1 MSNPLLDNA
10 TGAVVYNNFVKIA
23 DWLIK
28 GTDSEHKMPP
38 ALGALFS
45 SAAEG
50 KAGSANAAAA
60 ISAIQQHMTAMLAAQ
75 DAQKNAINQLIAT
88 VTALQG
94 VVAELQASVN
104 SAGQAPS
111 APVVEPAAETMQL
124 HTPEP
129 APASIPA
136 MPDLGAFGAP
146 VAPQQAPE
154 QPAPQPTLAGDA
166 GTSEVELLAAKVD
179 AGDLNPAALQALDAE
194 IAKLMNGG

>member
-1 MSNPLLDNA
+1 MSNPLLDND

-38 ALGALFS
+38 ALGALFA

-94 VVAELQASVN
+94 VVAELQATVN
-104 SAGQAPS
+104 SAGQTLP
-111 APVVEPAAETMQL
+111 APVAEPAAETMQL

-129 APASIPA
+129 APAPA
-136 MPDLGAFGAP
+136 MPDLGAFGSPA
-146 VAPQQAPE
+146 APQQAPE